1 MKFNRFQKQKSLLFL
16 LRKYYVL
23 IFVFGI
29 FCFWIFEI
37 GYRNFRSYFL
47 VNNSISCK
55 AVIINEKNYY
65 GNSPVSQE
73 FSYSYSFEVEGT
85 IYKGNS
91 NESTYKLGDTIL
103 IEYVSFYPNFNR
115 PKP

>member
-1 MKFNRFQKQKSLLFL
+1 MKFNRFLKPISLLFL

-37 GYRNFRSYFL
+37 GYRNFKSYFL
-47 VNNSISCK
+47 VNNSIPCK

-65 GNSPVSQE
+65 GNSPVSKE

-115 PKP
+115 PKL